1 MVAPANGWHPTT
13 AHWKPLLKS
22 ATPLRTVCFGTL
34 TVQIRA
40 AWLRGANFWSNFTK
54 QPLQKCTQTHT
65 NTHTHTRTQTHSQ
78 TTRHDKKS
86 QDFLG
91 RPYTFT
97 LAPQHVHLTNRS
109 VQSSPTKAQHAM
121 NIEIFWWTQ
130 GKGTRTTSRT
140 QVHLLATLTSRKVWW
155 KCIRKECLQCM
166 AVKTISNHAFNLNN
180 TLLRKVCPDICPTT
194 LPCAWVYHKACPV
207 AAIKLVLLVL
217 MPDMTWIHWQAFM

>member
-1 MVAPANGWHPTT
+1 M
-13 AHWKPLLKS
+13 
-22 ATPLRTVCFGTL
+22 TPHNGTL
-34 TVQIRA
+34 KTSIEKCHAVADGMFWHADSTNPSSLTSWCKFLVQ
-40 AWLRGANFWSNFTK
+40 LHETTTPEMHTNTYK
-54 QPLQKCTQTHT
+54 HTHT
-65 NTHTHTRTQTHSQ
+65 HTHTHTRTQTHSQ

-217 MPDMTWIHWQAFM
+217 MPDMTWIRWQAFM